1 MKDLCQHQLWQY
13 CRRVFPNGTQ
23 HFGAQCL
30 DCLQNIKLDRHN
42 GRLWIKLED
51 IPVNAPIHAWIDSDL
66 TIGQG
71 GLFND

>member
-13 CRRVFPNGTQ
+13 CRRVFSNGTQ

-51 IPVNAPIHAWIDSDL
+51 IPVNAPIHAWMDPDL
-66 TIGQG
+66 VIGQG
-71 GLFND
+71 DLFND